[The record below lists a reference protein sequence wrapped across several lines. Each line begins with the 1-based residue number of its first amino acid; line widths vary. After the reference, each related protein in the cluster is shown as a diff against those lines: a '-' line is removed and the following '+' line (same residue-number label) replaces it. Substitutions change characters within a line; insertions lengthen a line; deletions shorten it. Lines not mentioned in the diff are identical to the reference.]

1 MRRTRIDFAPRSLR
15 RMLFH
20 TPPRILGPLAGSLA
34 FCALAA
40 VQGLDYLDRQ
50 RELDALRAALAARAA
65 AALPPPAAAPAAR
78 RIAVPPQQA
87 QAVNAAIMQLNL
99 PWREL
104 HDAVAAATPASVAL
118 LALEPDAKRRSLRLS
133 AEARGTDDMFAY
145 VGKLQQQAWFTAVEL
160 VRHEVVEQDPN
171 RPVRFQ
177 IQAQWGAQGAGR

>member
-15 RMLFH
+15 RVLFH
-20 TPPRILGPLAGSLA
+20 TPPRLVGPLAAGLA
-34 FCALAA
+34 IGALAL
-40 VQGLDYLDRQ
+40 VQGLDYLDKQ

-65 AALPPPAAAPAAR
+65 AAAPAPAAAPAAKTVA
-78 RIAVPPQQA
+78 IAPQQA
-87 QAVNAAIMQLNL
+87 QAVNEAIMQLNL

-104 HDAVAAATPASVAL
+104 HDAVAAATPPSVAL
-118 LALEPDAKRRSLRLS
+118 LALEPDAKRRSLRLT

-145 VGKLQQQAWFTAVEL
+145 VGKLQEQAWFSAVAL